1 MSPQRLAEGIQR
13 ALGGSVVA
21 GADPG
26 GGEPCLRVDTSRAA
40 ARARSAAAT
49 AAPRAASRSR
59 PSRSCRAAAPPV
71 ELPSSVSVKDLAAAL
86 SVSHADV
93 IKELI
98 RNGIFATINQSIDF
112 DTASLVAGELG
123 IETVERGVA
132 ERAAAEAA
140 VAAGDRGARAAK
152 RRAPASASSSP
163 RRTAADLVTRAP
175 IVTIMGHVDHGKT
188 SLLDAIRSTTVAAAE
203 RGGITQHIGASEV
216 EHNGKRIVFL
226 DTPGHEAFTAMRA
239 RGAQVTDIAIIVV
252 AADDGVMPQT
262 KEAIDHVRAARVP
275 MIVAINKIDKPDAN
289 PDRVKQELAD
299 NKVLIEEFGG
309 DVIAVPVS
317 AKQKIGLDDLMEM
330 ILLVADLQ
338 DLKANPKRPAIGTI
352 IESKVAKGRGN
363 VATVLVQTG
372 TLKVGDVVTVGRT
385 FGRVRALQNAAGKRV
400 KSAEPATAVEI
411 IGLTDLPE
419 AGDILRVVPDEKT
432 ARDMAEAI
440 EQAATSG
447 DGKTAFTLEDISAQI
462 QASEVKELRVVLKT
476 DVQGSLGAIR
486 HALER
491 LNTTEVR
498 INIVSEGAGDIN
510 ESDVQLAS
518 ASEAVVIGFNTK
530 LDPGAQRAVDALGVD
545 VRLYDVIYKLT
556 DDVGAGPER
565 DADPQAGRADRG
577 PRRGAD
583 GDQGRQGRQRR
594 RLVRG
599 RRPDRAR
606 RPGPPLPRRQGGR
619 RGSGRVAEALQGRRA
634 RGGDGL
640 RVRDRPRQHRDRR
653 GRPDRVLPDGGRAG
667 VTRRP

>member
-1 MSPQRLAEGIQR
+1 MPPRRYQPRRGPRPQRRRDGGPEGGLAVETQPVVPR
-13 ALGGSVVA
+13 GG
-21 GADPG
+21 
-26 GGEPCLRVDTSRAA
+26 
-40 ARARSAAAT
+40 
-49 AAPRAASRSR
+49 
-59 PSRSCRAAAPPV
+59 PPV
-71 ELPSSVSVKDLAAAL
+71 ELPSSVSVTDLAAAL
-86 SVSHADV
+86 TVSHADV

-132 ERAAAEAA
+132 QRAAAEAA
-140 VAAGDRGARAAK
+140 SQQEIVAPGSEEEGAGK
-152 RRAPASASSSP
+152 RVLF
-163 RRTAADLVTRAP
+163 TEEEAADLITRAP

-188 SLLDAIRSTTVAAAE
+188 SLLDAIRSTTVATAE

-275 MIVAINKIDKPDAN
+275 MIVAINKIDKADAN

-317 AKQKIGLDDLMEM
+317 AKQKVGLDDLMEM

-338 DLKANPKRPAIGTI
+338 DLKANPNRPAIGTI

-400 KSAEPATAVEI
+400 KTAEPATAVEI
-411 IGLTDLPE
+411 IGITDLPE

-447 DGKTAFTLEDISAQI
+447 DGKAAFTLEDISAQI

-491 LNTTEVR
+491 LNTAEVR
-498 INIVSEGAGDIN
+498 VNIVSEGAGDIN

-545 VRLYDVIYKLT
+545 VRMYDVIYKLT
-556 DDVGAGPER
+556 DDVGLALSGMLTPKQVEQIEGHAEVRMVIKAGK
-565 DADPQAGRADRG
+565 AGNVAG
-577 PRRGAD
+577 SYVVD
-583 GDQGRQGRQRR
+583 GRI
-594 RLVRG
+594 VRG
-599 RRPDRAR
+599 GQVRLFR
-606 RPGPPLPRRQGGR
+606 GGEVVAE
-619 RGSGRVAEALQGRRA
+619 GRVESLKRFKDDVREVAMGFECGIGLGNVEIAE
-634 RGGDGL
+634 GDL
-640 RVRDRPRQHRDRR
+640 VECFQM
-653 GRPDRVLPDGGRAG
+653 VSEQA
-667 VTRRP
+667 

>member
-1 MSPQRLAEGIQR
+1 MPPRRYQPRRGPRPQRRRDGGPEGGLAVETQPVVPR
-13 ALGGSVVA
+13 GG
-21 GADPG
+21 
-26 GGEPCLRVDTSRAA
+26 
-40 ARARSAAAT
+40 
-49 AAPRAASRSR
+49 
-59 PSRSCRAAAPPV
+59 PPV
-71 ELPSSVSVKDLAAAL
+71 ELPSSVSVTDLAAAL
-86 SVSHADV
+86 TVSHADV

-132 ERAAAEAA
+132 QRAAAEAA
-140 VAAGDRGARAAK
+140 SQQEIVAPGSEEEGAGK
-152 RRAPASASSSP
+152 RVLF
-163 RRTAADLVTRAP
+163 TEEEAADLITRAP

-188 SLLDAIRSTTVAAAE
+188 SLLDAIRSTTVATAE

-275 MIVAINKIDKPDAN
+275 MIVAINKIDKADAN

-317 AKQKIGLDDLMEM
+317 AKQKVGLDDLMEM

-338 DLKANPKRPAIGTI
+338 DLKANPNRPAIGTI

-400 KSAEPATAVEI
+400 KTAEPATAVEI
-411 IGLTDLPE
+411 IGITDLPE

-447 DGKTAFTLEDISAQI
+447 DGKAAFTLEDISAQI

-491 LNTTEVR
+491 LNTAEVR
-498 INIVSEGAGDIN
+498 VNIVSEGAGDIN

-545 VRLYDVIYKLT
+545 VRMYDVIYKLT
-556 DDVGAGPER
+556 DDVGLALSGMLTPKQVEQIEGHAEVRMVIKAGK
-565 DADPQAGRADRG
+565 AGNVAG
-577 PRRGAD
+577 SYVVD
-583 GDQGRQGRQRR
+583 GRI
-594 RLVRG
+594 VRG
-599 RRPDRAR
+599 GQVRLFR
-606 RPGPPLPRRQGGR
+606 GGEVVAE
-619 RGSGRVAEALQGRRA
+619 GRVESLKRFKDDVREVAMGFECGIGLGNIEIAE
-634 RGGDGL
+634 GDL
-640 RVRDRPRQHRDRR
+640 VECFQM
-653 GRPDRVLPDGGRAG
+653 VSEQA
-667 VTRRP
+667 